1 MRELRQAGSALLLT
15 CALAADDQPIAR
27 THTLAKKLFLSL
39 TFDPPLIIRISA
51 SHGPSFIVAA
61 GVARTLRT

>member
-1 MRELRQAGSALLLT
+1 MT

-27 THTLAKKLFLSL
+27 THTLAKKLFLSF